1 MNCGANLSL
10 NSHRHWSAADK
21 SEQISESVATSL
33 TRFLEFVIQKKKKH
47 INLHSHPMMLV
58 HQPERG
64 APASHFLSESEQRR
78 RFKFLLIKM
87 IDSMWE
93 KKSEKEW
100 SGTCKWHKDRNQSVS
115 MLTQEEAPS
124 MPSWVW
130 DETWFSGW
138 LEEGTGGGT
147 VGWRILSCRW

>member
-1 MNCGANLSL
+1 
-10 NSHRHWSAADK
+10 
-21 SEQISESVATSL
+21 
-33 TRFLEFVIQKKKKH
+33 
-47 INLHSHPMMLV
+47 MMLV

-78 RFKFLLIKM
+78 SFKFMLIRKM
-87 IDSMWE
+87 RVRKNE
-93 KKSEKEW
+93 V
-100 SGTCKWHKDRNQSVS
+100 DRNQSVS

-130 DETWFSGW
+130 DEMWFSGW

-147 VGWRILSCRW
+147 VGWRILSWRW